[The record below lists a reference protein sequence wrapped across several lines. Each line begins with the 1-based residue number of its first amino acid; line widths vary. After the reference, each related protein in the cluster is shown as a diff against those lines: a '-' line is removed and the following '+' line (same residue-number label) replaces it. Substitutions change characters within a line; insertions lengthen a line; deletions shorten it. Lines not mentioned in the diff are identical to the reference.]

1 MNVLG
6 TVLVTGSPGA
16 GKRSLLEAFE
26 RQRWP
31 DGRRCSQVRWDERLR
46 SLEVEAAQDV
56 TVPFFGGA
64 QRLIVLLRTAWTEGP
79 GGVRQAEIASAAGLI
94 FVADPRPEHYEQ
106 TLRAWWE
113 VCSMRKPHQPLI
125 LAVNV
130 RGGHSLGA
138 RSPRPAVARFDVDA
152 STGEG
157 VVPCLRAAL
166 WEVRRA
172 MHRRG
177 DPAPQGFGYFGWE
190 PRAPGTLSS

>member
-6 TVLVTGSPGA
+6 TVLVTGSAGA
-16 GKRSLLEAFE
+16 GKRSMLEAFE
-26 RQRWP
+26 RQSWP
-31 DGRRCSQVRWDERLR
+31 DGRRCSEVRWDERLR
-46 SLEVEAAQDV
+46 SLEVEAARDV
-56 TVPFFGGA
+56 RVPFFGG
-64 QRLIVLLRTAWTEGP
+64 QERLVVLLRTAWSDGP
-79 GGVRQAEIASAAGLI
+79 LGVRQAEVASAAGLI
-94 FVADPRPEHYEQ
+94 FVADPRPERYEQ
-106 TLRAWWE
+106 TQRAWWE
-113 VCSMRKPHQPLI
+113 VCAARKAHQPLL

-138 RSPRPAVARFDVDA
+138 RSPRPAVARFDLDA

-177 DPAPQGFGYFGWE
+177 DPAPEGFGYFGWE
-190 PRAPGTLSS
+190 PRSVALSS